1 MDNETEVIKHQMEE
15 TRTALTEKLE
25 ALEEKVESTVKD
37 TTEAV
42 ADTVEKVK
50 DAVESTV
57 ESVTTPVKEAVES
70 VEQAFDVRR
79 QIEQRPWLTLAG
91 GVVAGYLGGLLL
103 NRLAPP
109 TMDLGRLSA
118 SDGKPRAETRAN
130 GNGAAPYQAPLGPGW
145 SDKLTSALS
154 PVLSKVAGLAIG
166 ATTGA
171 IGHLVLESVP
181 ETLRQ
186 DVRNALDEFT
196 EALGGKPIHFPEREP
211 EPEPEQR
218 SASFSPSPE
227 RPIYRS

>member
-25 ALEEKVESTVKD
+25 ALEEKVESSVKD

-42 ADTVEKVK
+42 AETVEKVK
-50 DAVESTV
+50 EAVESTV
-57 ESVTTPVKEAVES
+57 ESVTTPVREAVES
-70 VEQAFDVRR
+70 VEEVFDFRR
-79 QIEQRPWLTLAG
+79 QIELRPWLTLAG

-109 TMDLGRLSA
+109 ALDVGRLSA
-118 SDGKPRAETRAN
+118 SEGASRREPQTN
-130 GNGAAPYQAPLGPGW
+130 GNGAAHYQAPAGPGW
-145 SDKLTSALS
+145 SDKLTSALA
-154 PVLSKVAGLAIG
+154 PALSKVAGLAIG

-181 ETLRQ
+181 ETFRQ
-186 DVRNALDEFT
+186 DARNVLDEIT

-211 EPEPEQR
+211 EPEQR
-218 SASFSPSPE
+218 SASSSPSLE
-227 RPIYRS
+227 RPVYRP